1 MSVEAFNPE
10 ADLKALI
17 EGNRT
22 GPFRPQP
29 HIYDSIETDVPD
41 VNFGVDLR
49 KWSGELGWKGMLKSP
64 TRPKGAIPEVLQALL
79 STLNEVYADLPE
91 EGG

>member
-1 MSVEAFNPE
+1 MLSEYVTALQPLPGRLSDMESSSKLSVEAFNPE

-29 HIYDSIETDVPD
+29 HIYDSIESDMPD
-41 VNFGVDLR
+41 VNFGLDLR
-49 KWSGELGWKGMLKSP
+49 
-64 TRPKGAIPEVLQALL
+64 R
-79 STLNEVYADLPE
+79 
-91 EGG
+91 